1 MYQYQHGGDI
11 YSQKTTPEGK
21 PFKDFSA
28 NINPLGMPKSVK
40 KAIIEALPNCVR
52 YPDAFCRELKE
63 ATAAFLKV
71 PADYLFF
78 GNGAADVLFRLT
90 LALKPQKA
98 MLLAP
103 TFADYE
109 KALRSVN
116 CEITY
121 YNLPKDKGFRI
132 QEDILKKLQPDLDIV
147 VICNPNNPTGL
158 VCEQGLLKKVLER
171 CQTNGTVL
179 LIDECF
185 MDFVPM
191 EEGYSFRTKLK
202 GYKNLVILKAFTKT
216 FAMPGVR
223 LGYCMTANKKLIKGL
238 HEAGQD
244 WNVSIMAQ
252 EAGKAAVQELEYL
265 RKSFAYVAKQRTM
278 MLKRLKQLPDIKVY
292 DSLTNYIF
300 FKLKNTKNLPEQL
313 KAKGFLIRSCAN
325 YHNLGEEYYRI
336 AVNKQADNLALL
348 KALEEILLKEEK
360 INSKLKNNLKSY
372 S

>member
-40 KAIIEALPNCVR
+40 KAIIEAIPSCVT

-63 ATAAFLKV
+63 VTAAFLKV

-90 LALKPQKA
+90 LALKSRKA

-116 CEITY
+116 CEVTY
-121 YNLPKDKGFRI
+121 YNLPKNKGFRI
-132 QEDILKKLQPDLDIV
+132 QEDILEQLQPDLDML

-158 VCEQGLLKKVLER
+158 VCEQSLLAKVLER
-171 CQTNGTVL
+171 CQANGTVL

-185 MDFVPM
+185 MDFVPV

-202 GYKNLVILKAFTKT
+202 QYKNLVILKAFTKT

-223 LGYCMTANKKLIKGL
+223 LGYCMTANKKLITGL

-252 EAGKAAVQELEYL
+252 QAGKAAVKELDYL
-265 RKSFAYVAKQRTM
+265 AKSFAYVARQREY
-278 MLKRLKQLPDIKVY
+278 MLKRMKQLPGITVY

-300 FKLKNTKNLPEQL
+300 FKLAQPLDLSELL

-325 YHNLGEEYYRI
+325 YHNLGVGYYRV
-336 AVNKQADNLALL
+336 AVNRQADNRALL
-348 KALEEILLKEEK
+348 KALEEILHE
-360 INSKLKNNLKSY
+360 
-372 S
+372 